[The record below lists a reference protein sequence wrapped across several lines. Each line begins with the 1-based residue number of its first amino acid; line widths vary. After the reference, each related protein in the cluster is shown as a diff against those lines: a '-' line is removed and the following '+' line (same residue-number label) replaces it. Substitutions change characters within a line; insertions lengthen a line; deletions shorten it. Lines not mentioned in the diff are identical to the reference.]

1 MPRQGFPLDHPL
13 KKKIRLV
20 EFLVEKG
27 IAAVAFVSLACIVL
41 IFVFVFREASPILY
55 GGARNAPPVTA
66 ASERADSVSEAATGE
81 SDSYGDATPS
91 KPDSVG
97 SAKSYGDEP
106 SKPQATAS
114 ANPGPADTYGDDA
127 DTSASGKTNSKS
139 DSVNA
144 ATAFSAPPPSP
155 PPSAKPDK
163 GEGLEWGRLASLEW
177 QPVSGDPRYGVLPL
191 AVGSLK
197 VALIAIFFAAP
208 LGILAALFTS
218 TFAPRWAKEIM
229 KPAIEILAG
238 IPSVVVG
245 FFALVVLATVL
256 QNAFGLDYRL
266 NALLGGLAMSLSVI
280 PIIYTLSED
289 SIGAVPKSYSEGS
302 LALGA
307 TKWETNLKVVLPA
320 AVPGIFAAVL
330 LGIGRAFGETMIV
343 LMATGNA
350 ALLTPS
356 LVEPVRTISASIGA
370 EMAEVVFGDAHYTIL
385 FFLGTILFVFSF
397 LLNAVA
403 EIFIR
408 DRLMRKFGGAT

>member
-1 MPRQGFPLDHPL
+1 MPGRASSLEHEL
-13 KKKIRLV
+13 KKKIRLG

-41 IFVFVFREASPILY
+41 IFVFVFREASPILH
-55 GGARNAPPVTA
+55 GGARKAPPVTA
-66 ASERADSVSEAATGE
+66 ATEKAASDKETSIGA
-81 SDSYGDATPS
+81 SDSYGDDTPS
-91 KPDSVG
+91 TTDSVG
-97 SAKSYGDEP
+97 GSESYGDEP
-106 SKPQATAS
+106 TQPRKAA
-114 ANPGPADTYGDDA
+114 AADPGPADSYGDGP
-127 DTSASGKTNSKS
+127 DTAATAPSKS
-139 DSVNA
+139 DSVHVA
-144 ATAFSAPPPSP
+144 AVAAAAPPPP
-155 PPSAKPDK
+155 PPAKRDK
-163 GEGLEWGRLASLEW
+163 GEGLEWGRLTSLEW
-177 QPVSGDPRYGVLPL
+177 QPVSSDPRYGVLPL

-197 VALIAIFFAAP
+197 VALIAIFIAAP
-208 LGILAALFTS
+208 LGVLAALFTS
-218 TFAPRWAKEIM
+218 TFAPRWAKELM

-245 FFALVVLATVL
+245 FFALVVLATIL
-256 QNAFGLDYRL
+256 QNTFGLDYRL
-266 NALLGGLAMSLSVI
+266 NALLGGVAMSLSVI

-320 AVPGIFAAVL
+320 AVPGIFAAIL

-350 ALLTPS
+350 ALLTPN

-397 LLNAVA
+397 MLNAIA